1 MHFMGV
7 CDFKGRCAQMR
18 SIHAHLTAA
27 AVATDARHSR
37 DTFTDPD
44 TFSRLL
50 RGNSSSGRGNSS
62 DNSSSSNRGYGP
74 EYKGHFFM

>member
-50 RGNSSSGRGNSS
+50 RGDS
-62 DNSSSSNRGYGP
+62 SSSSNRGYGP